1 LGEEVAPARTAP
13 RPYRNPERKEPG
25 AHRATPIMNIDD
37 ALLLV
42 LCTLI
47 AALLILGYI

>member
-1 LGEEVAPARTAP
+1 MNPKEVNPARTAP
-13 RPYRNPERKEPG
+13 RPYRNPERKEPVM
-25 AHRATPIMNIDD
+25 HIDD

-47 AALLILGYI
+47 ATLLILGYI

>member
-1 LGEEVAPARTAP
+1 M
-13 RPYRNPERKEPG
+13 
-25 AHRATPIMNIDD
+25 HIDD

-47 AALLILGYI
+47 ATLLILGYI

>member
-1 LGEEVAPARTAP
+1 MKEAPARTAP
-13 RPYRNPERKEPG
+13 RPYRNPERKEPRRM
-25 AHRATPIMNIDD
+25 HIDD

-47 AALLILGYI
+47 AALLLLGYI

>member
-1 LGEEVAPARTAP
+1 
-13 RPYRNPERKEPG
+13 
-25 AHRATPIMNIDD
+25 MNIDD

>member
-1 LGEEVAPARTAP
+1 
-13 RPYRNPERKEPG
+13 
-25 AHRATPIMNIDD
+25 MNIDD

-47 AALLILGYI
+47 AALLLLGYI